1 MLTLFGAV
9 AYVLKQLSVFFLSVD
24 MSSVRR
30 AGGKI
35 PHYIDFNIDWESL
48 NVNTLRFVGRFL
60 RKVDKFLEDYKVS
73 DTTRE
78 FSKC

>member
-35 PHYIDFNIDWESL
+35 PHYIDFNID
-48 NVNTLRFVGRFL
+48 
-60 RKVDKFLEDYKVS
+60 
-73 DTTRE
+73 
-78 FSKC
+78 